1 MKKITI
7 LILLFA
13 ACALSLSA
21 QVTQLQAD
29 SIALDRMSS
38 DQRAYTLYAKQDLQD
53 EGYTITTSQGEVFE
67 LDYPCWV
74 YYVTYT
80 NEIATKYLVVK
91 ESNGSLLEINVRNDE
106 GPDDLS
112 EWETLFTV
120 PQIDFAP
127 IGAEWY
133 YHHSGAGLDCHP
145 HHVVSERDTI
155 INGYRCRIVK
165 QYIPFQHEMT
175 DEHIIRQ
182 ERGKVY
188 FYHLNR
194 FHLMLDFDA
203 QIGDTV
209 RLMVMYL
216 HMYQVNG
223 EFFFIDS
230 ICPFEYRVENIVNN
244 SHYHGLR
251 TFLLK
256 PLVYPYTNPMDDDS
270 PYLTYSEKVGFY
282 REFMIDLYDFD
293 TSEGRRSFRCYSD
306 HEINVMS
313 TWWQSQSLPC
323 DYQR

>member
-29 SIALDRMSS
+29 TIVLDRMSS
-38 DQRAYTLYAKQDLQD
+38 DQRAYTLYAKQGLQE

-91 ESNGSLLEINVRNDE
+91 ESNGSLLEVNVRNDE
-106 GPDDLS
+106 GPEDLS

-133 YHHSGAGLDCHP
+133 YHHCPHYYDPLFSCHF
-145 HHVVSERDTI
+145 HRAVSEKDTI
-155 INGYRCRIVK
+155 IQGYRCHIVRLYFSFAYHNIIEE
-165 QYIPFQHEMT
+165 YIT
-175 DEHIIRQ
+175 KQ

-203 QIGDTV
+203 QVGDTV
-209 RLMVMYL
+209 QLAFWCHEHGFPDEIWTFEFRIEEIITIQGLKTFKTKR
-216 HMYQVNG
+216 VN
-223 EFFFIDS
+223 S
-230 ICPFEYRVENIVNN
+230 II
-244 SHYHGLR
+244 S
-251 TFLLK
+251 
-256 PLVYPYTNPMDDDS
+256 YPSDLNFS
-270 PYLTYSEKVGFY
+270 PYFTYTEKVGFHL
-282 REFMIDLYDFD
+282 EFLHNPFIYPTQEEL
-293 TSEGRRSFRCYSD
+293 RRFRCYSD
-306 HEINVMS
+306 HEIEFIS
-313 TWWQSQSLPC
+313 TWWQNQSLPC